1 MIEATGNGDLCNIKI
16 RIFQKPPARLQ
27 PVAVQEINGRL
38 LEILL
43 ENDAAFT
50 PADTGGSRDLLQ
62 SHGVPVMLVNVGNH
76 FLLQA

>member
-1 MIEATGNGDLCNIKI
+1 MIEAAGNGDVCNIKI
-16 RIFQKPPARLQ
+16 RIFQKAAAHLQ
-27 PVAVQEINGRL
+27 PVAVQKINGRL

-43 ENDAAFT
+43 ENDTAFT
-50 PADTGGSRDLLQ
+50 SADTCGSRNLLQ